1 MKLLVK
7 KLLKLLKSSLVFTEK
22 DRKAFK
28 KELGVVRILASLLS
42 FAFLFFFLFLDKI
55 DYKTVLTIY
64 TFFTSEYFK
73 LAVVGLSI
81 YILIG
86 SIVLRNFTY
95 VFAICLFL
103 FGQFLFV
110 HVLDEDYSIDSVS
123 RKTYENPPKNKHYF
137 SGFWNLG

>member
-1 MKLLVK
+1 MKLLVN
-7 KLLKLLKSSLVFTEK
+7 KLLKLLKNSLFFTEK

-28 KELGVVRILASLLS
+28 KELGMVRILTSLLS

-73 LAVVGLSI
+73 SAVVILSI
-81 YILIG
+81 YVFVG
-86 SIVLRNFTY
+86 SIALRNFTY
-95 VFAICLFL
+95 VFTICLFL

-110 HVLDEDYSIDSVS
+110 HVLDKDYSIDSAP
-123 RKTYENPPKNKHYF
+123 RKAYENPPKNKYLY
-137 SGFWNLG
+137 SEFWNIG